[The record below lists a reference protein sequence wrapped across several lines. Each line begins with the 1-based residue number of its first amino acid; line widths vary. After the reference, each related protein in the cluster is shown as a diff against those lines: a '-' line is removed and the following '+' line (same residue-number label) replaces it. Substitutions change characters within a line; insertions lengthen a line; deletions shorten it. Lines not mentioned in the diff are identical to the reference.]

1 MLKEY
6 TDYVRSTARV
16 DPDYIANIFL
26 DKRPLGDPSV
36 GGDETTAGQ
45 SYAQELLAAIGLAGE
60 AGEFVEHYKKWLFH
74 KKPLD
79 YSAIILEAGDL
90 FWYFTL
96 WCDATGIDLYAI
108 IEANKAKLDARRA
121 AKERQFA
128 EDAA

>member
-16 DPDYIANIFL
+16 DPDYIAKLFL
-26 DKRPLGDPSV
+26 DNRLVTTENGDTTV
-36 GGDETTAGQ
+36 GE
-45 SYAQELLAAIGLAGE
+45 SHAQELLAAIGLAGE
-60 AGEFVEHYKKWLFH
+60 AGEFLEHYKKWLFH

-128 EDAA
+128 EDK